1 MSTGTHGERCL
12 GGLWAATPALQ
23 EICKLVLSSGLAV
36 MREGSIAA
44 RQLLHDLDLGDDV
57 EAKVL
62 DADVRGDHADQM
74 YVDAMFICS
83 QNYLCRLGTWP
94 DEQCMRR

>member
-1 MSTGTHGERCL
+1 MGSDVRAVL
-12 GGLWAATPALQ
+12 GSNPALQ
-23 EICKLVLSSGLAV
+23 EICKLVLGSGLAV

-62 DADVRGDHADQM
+62 DADVRGDHANQM
-74 YVDAMFICS
+74 YVDAMSITVKTTFVASAPGLTNSACDD
-83 QNYLCRLGTWP
+83 N
-94 DEQCMRR
+94 

>member
-1 MSTGTHGERCL
+1 ML
-12 GGLWAATPALQ
+12 G
-23 EICKLVLSSGLAV
+23 SGLAV
-36 MREGSIAA
+36 MRKGSIAA
-44 RQLLHDLDLGDDV
+44 RQLLHDL

-62 DADVRGDHADQM
+62 DADVRGDHANQM
-74 YVDAMFICS
+74 YVDAMSIYS